1 MVTSTDAKSTLS
13 PQEPSVKRPK
23 PTPKASP
30 TPKQFYAYTAIA
42 TLSMIAFGCA
52 LYAVGTTLQLSRGA
66 VLQIDTLSS
75 QIILLKQ
82 QQNEG
87 QSKLDNAIKTISDS
101 EETLRSKVSI
111 LDENIQSILQQRTY
125 QSKDWLLLNVRYYL
139 ELAQI
144 NAQWSDN
151 WQTTSALLQQA
162 DTLLATIHDQ
172 RLFNVRKAIA
182 TEIAELKA
190 IPKPDTAG
198 LLSQLDAAF
207 SSITQLSLNP
217 VVSKEKNPT
226 DSTNKNPSSWQE
238 HMKESVS
245 LLEKLVV
252 VRRHNEDIVP
262 LPSPVYE
269 SMLREGIRLNLQ
281 EAQWAVLQN
290 NEAVYQLSLTQAIKN
305 IKRSFELTA
314 TRTNAL
320 LKQLQALQQTH
331 LVQQK
336 PLLEQSLPLLNQVIE
351 SQNNATPPGEN
362 T

>member
-1 MVTSTDAKSTLS
+1 M
-13 PQEPSVKRPK
+13 Q
-23 PTPKASP
+23 
-30 TPKQFYAYTAIA
+30 
-42 TLSMIAFGCA
+42 
-52 LYAVGTTLQLSRGA
+52 
-66 VLQIDTLSS
+66 SS
-75 QIILLKQ
+75 
-82 QQNEG
+82 
-87 QSKLDNAIKTISDS
+87 
-101 EETLRSKVSI
+101 
-111 LDENIQSILQQRTY
+111 LQQGSY
-125 QSKDWLLLNVRYYL
+125 QSKDWLLLKVRYYL

-162 DTLLATIHDQ
+162 DTQLATIHDQ
-172 RLFNVRKAIA
+172 RLFNVRKTIA
-182 TEIAELKA
+182 SEIAELKA
-190 IPKPDTAG
+190 MPKPDTAG

-207 SSITQLSLNP
+207 SSITQLTLKPAVTKEDENNP
-217 VVSKEKNPT
+217 SDT
-226 DSTNKNPSSWQE
+226 ANKSPSSWQE

-314 TRTNAL
+314 TNTSSL

-351 SQNNATPPGEN
+351 SKNSATPAGDN